1 MDEKLTELEKL
12 SSSLEPAAK
21 QFHQMGS
28 MAGNYISRFLNT
40 LPKQPAYTRFN
51 DSVDKLVSEPIE
63 EHPGE
68 FDKLLKIVEEEIVPP
83 GLNPAS
89 GGHLG
94 YIPGGGLPVSALADY
109 IAAAT
114 NPYAGVYF
122 SSPGA
127 VNIERRLISWMGE
140 LLGYPET
147 SGGYLSSG
155 GSLAN
160 LTAIVTARESCKI
173 KPSEIERT
181 VVYLTNQTH
190 HCVDRAL
197 NVAGLKDAIR
207 RYIPMDD
214 RFRMQTDELQE
225 QITEDKKA
233 GLNPWLIVA
242 SAGTTDAGAVDP
254 LDEVAEIAERE
265 SLWFHVDAAYGGFF
279 LLTDQG
285 KKMLKGIERS
295 DSVVLDPHKSLFIP
309 YGLGA
314 LVVRDKKKL
323 ADAHSYHADYMQDTK
338 EQISVLSPADLSPE
352 LSKHFRALRL
362 WLPLKLHGVAAFRA
376 ALEEKLLLAKYAW
389 QKLNEMDNFET
400 GPEPQLS
407 VFMFRFNPGKGDI
420 DKLNK
425 ELHKAVTDDGRVFF
439 STTKYKGNFV
449 LRMAILSFRTHK
461 HTIDLTLNI
470 IREKANKLM
479 RDKQK

>member
-1 MDEKLTELEKL
+1 MDDKLTELQKL
-12 SSSLEPAAK
+12 SSSLEPSPE
-21 QFHQMGS
+21 QFRQMESQSGD
-28 MAGNYISRFLNT
+28 YISRFLET
-40 LPKQPAYTRFN
+40 LPKQPAYTRF
-51 DSVDKLVSEPIE
+51 DKSVDRLITEPIGE
-63 EHPGE
+63 KPGN
-68 FDKLLKIVEEEIVPP
+68 FHQLLNQIENDVIPP

-89 GGHLG
+89 GGHMG

-114 NPYAGVYF
+114 NPYAGVYY

-127 VNIERRLISWMGE
+127 VNLEKRLISWMGE
-140 LLGYPET
+140 LLGYPKT

-160 LTAIVTARESCKI
+160 LTAIVTARESHNI
-173 KPSEIERT
+173 RPSEIERT
-181 VVYLTNQTH
+181 VVYLTSQTH

-214 RFRMQTDELQE
+214 RFRIQTKQLQK
-225 QITEDKKA
+225 QITDDKKA
-233 GLNPWLIVA
+233 GLKPWLIVA

-254 LDEVAEIAERE
+254 LDKIADIAESE

-285 KKMLKGIERS
+285 KKIMKGIERS
-295 DSVVLDPHKSLFIP
+295 DSAVLDPHKGLFIP

-314 LVVRDKKKL
+314 LVVRDESKL

-338 EQISVLSPADLSPE
+338 EQISVQSPADLSPE

-389 QKLNEMDNFET
+389 QKLNDMDDFDT

-407 VFMFRFNPGKGDI
+407 VFMFRYNPKDGDT
-420 DKLNK
+420 DQFNK
-425 ELHKAVTDDGRVFF
+425 ELHTAVTDDGRVFF

-449 LRMAILSFRTHK
+449 LRLAILSFRTHK
-461 HTIDLTLNI
+461 ETIDLTLKI
-470 IREKANKLM
+470 IKDKASEIIKA
-479 RDKQK
+479 

>member
-1 MDEKLTELEKL
+1 MKEKLTELEQL
-12 SSSLEPAAK
+12 SASLEPSQE
-21 QFHQMGS
+21 QFSQMEIRTG
-28 MAGNYISRFLNT
+28 AYLSRFLNT
-40 LPKQPAYTRFN
+40 LPDQPAYTRF
-51 DSVDKLVSEPIE
+51 DKSIDYLIQEPISE
-63 EHPGE
+63 DPGD
-68 FDKLLKIVEEEIVPP
+68 FDQLLNQIDNDVVPP

-89 GGHLG
+89 GGHMG

-127 VNIERRLISWMGE
+127 VNIEKRLITWMAN
-140 LLGYPET
+140 LLGYPD
-147 SGGYLSSG
+147 SAGGYLSSG

-160 LTAIVTARESCKI
+160 LTAIVTAREAHDI
-173 KPSEIERT
+173 KPSDFERT
-181 VVYLTNQTH
+181 VVYLTSQTH

-197 NVAGLKDAIR
+197 NVAGLKTAIR

-214 RFRMQTDELQE
+214 RFRMKTDKLRE
-225 QITEDKKA
+225 QIESDKKK
-233 GLNPWLIVA
+233 GLIPWLIVA

-254 LDEVAEIAERE
+254 LDKIADIAEQE

-285 KKMLKGIERS
+285 KEMMKGIERS
-295 DSVVLDPHKSLFIP
+295 DSAVLDPHKGLFIP

-314 LVVRDKKKL
+314 LVVRDEKL
-323 ADAHSYHADYMQDTK
+323 LAEAHSYQADYMQDTK
-338 EQISVLSPADLSPE
+338 DQISVLSPADLSPE

-362 WLPLKLHGVAAFRA
+362 WLPLKQHGVTAFRA

-389 QKLNEMDNFET
+389 QKLNEMDDFST

-407 VFMFRFNPGKGDI
+407 VFMFRYNPGNGHTDQ
-420 DKLNK
+420 LNK
-425 ELHKAVTDDGRVFF
+425 DLHKAVTDDGRVFF

-449 LRMAILSFRTHK
+449 LRLAILCFRTHRD
-461 HTIDLTLNI
+461 TIDLTLQI
-470 IREKANKLM
+470 IRDKASELTEA
-479 RDKQK
+479 